1 MTVSIDTRPASDV
14 PERLLLGSGP
24 SLVPPRVLAA
34 LAQPTIGHMDP
45 AFADIMGETIAL
57 MREAFQT
64 ENDATL
70 PISGTGSAG
79 MEALVANFVDPGDR
93 VVCGVNGLF
102 GARMAD
108 ELARAGAA
116 VTEVEADWGRAIAP
130 EQLLAAAE
138 RTRAQAIVVVHGETS
153 TGVAQPLDGL
163 ADWCREH
170 DALLLLD
177 CVTSLGGH
185 PLRLDEA
192 GVDAAFSG
200 TQKCLNCP
208 PGLAPFTA
216 GERAIAKLRARSQPG
231 RSWYFDLALVL
242 EYWSPEAAQG
252 AGRSYHHTAPINMVY
267 ALREAL
273 RIAVGDEW
281 LPTAWERHRRAHHAL
296 RDALAVFGCERL
308 APDGE
313 QLHPLLAV
321 SPPAGVDEAAVRR
334 AIDGFSFDEHRLEH
348 IGSRDGVRVVNDAVS
363 ANPQATLAALQTFD
377 DPVVLIAGGRKKVP
391 LDELATEAGRLRAAV
406 VIGEAADELG
416 RIFATSDVFVSKA
429 ASMREAV
436 AMGLELARDGDVL
449 LLSPGCASF
458 DMFNGYAA
466 RGAAFLEACRELG
479 VSTTGDARGAA
490 PSEIG

>member
-1 MTVSIDTRPASDV
+1 MTTSIGAQAVTDV

-45 AFADIMGETIAL
+45 AFADIMGETITL
-57 MREAFQT
+57 LREAFQT
-64 ENDATL
+64 ENAATL

-93 VVCGVNGLF
+93 VVCGVSGLF
-102 GARMAD
+102 GVRMAD
-108 ELARAGAA
+108 ELRRAGADVVE
-116 VTEVEADWGRAIAP
+116 VTAEWGRAIPA
-130 EQLLAAAE
+130 EQLLEAAAAG
-138 RTRAQAIVVVHGETS
+138 RTGRTGRAGPADAIVVVHGETS

-163 ADWCREH
+163 SEWCRAH

-216 GERAIAKLRARSQPG
+216 GERALDKLRRRERPG
-231 RSWYFDLALVL
+231 RSWYFDLSLVL
-242 EYWSPEAAQG
+242 DYWSPG
-252 AGRSYHHTAPINMVY
+252 ASSARTYHHTAPINMIY

-281 LPTAWERHRRAHHAL
+281 LPTSWERHRRAHHAL

-321 SPPAGVDEAAVRR
+321 SPPEDVDEAAVRS
-334 AIDGFSFDEHRLEH
+334 ALLLEH
-348 IGSRDGVRVVNDAVS
+348 GIEISGGLGPLAGRLWRIGVMGAGARRE
-363 ANPQATLAALQTFD
+363 PQEQLIGALATLLHADPAEPLAALA
-377 DPVVLIAGGRKKVP
+377 AGW
-391 LDELATEAGRLRAAV
+391 RA
-406 VIGEAADELG
+406 
-416 RIFATSDVFVSKA
+416 
-429 ASMREAV
+429 
-436 AMGLELARDGDVL
+436 
-449 LLSPGCASF
+449 
-458 DMFNGYAA
+458 
-466 RGAAFLEACRELG
+466 
-479 VSTTGDARGAA
+479 
-490 PSEIG
+490 